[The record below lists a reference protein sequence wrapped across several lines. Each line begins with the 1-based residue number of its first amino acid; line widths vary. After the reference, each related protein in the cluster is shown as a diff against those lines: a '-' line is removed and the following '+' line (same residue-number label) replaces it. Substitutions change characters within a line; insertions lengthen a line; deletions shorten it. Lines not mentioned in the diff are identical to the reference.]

1 MFQPVLVLPDLSK
14 PFEVHCDASGDC
26 LGAVLLQEGHAIA
39 YESRRLH
46 SDEQSLS
53 IYEKELLAVM
63 HALDTW
69 KHYLFG
75 TPFIIRTDHQ
85 SLKYFM
91 TQTKIYDK
99 QLRWV
104 NFLSQFHF
112 HIAHI
117 PGKHNQVAD
126 ALSRRPRCNA
136 VSVAFHNDLTS
147 MVDEYATDPNFC
159 DVMSAIA
166 LGKTQEPDVVQDG
179 YLLYGSWLCVTKNT
193 LGIWQAADAVC
204 FDVDSTVC
212 TDEGIDALGEFC
224 GAGEAVAAWTS
235 RAMGGSVPFQEALAA
250 RLALFKPSLKD
261 VEGFLANNPPKISP
275 GIEELIR
282 KLHAKGK
289 SVYLISGGFRQMI
302 APVAKILHIREDNIF
317 ANRLLFSENGSY
329 SGFDVKEPTSKSS
342 GKAAAIAHLKQKFGY
357 QKLVMIGDGATDL
370 EARQPGGADIFICYG
385 GVQFRANVAAQAD
398 WCVLNFRDLIES
410 L

>member
-1 MFQPVLVLPDLSK
+1 MEAALMSSCTDVGAFSISRPCRSASSPAFFSLRAQNQHWVLPPRPHLLLRVMRASSTLPASITSPPPCPSPSQDT
-14 PFEVHCDASGDC
+14 FE
-26 LGAVLLQEGHAIA
+26 
-39 YESRRLH
+39 
-46 SDEQSLS
+46 
-53 IYEKELLAVM
+53 
-63 HALDTW
+63 
-69 KHYLFG
+69 
-75 TPFIIRTDHQ
+75 
-85 SLKYFM
+85 
-91 TQTKIYDK
+91 
-99 QLRWV
+99 
-104 NFLSQFHF
+104 
-112 HIAHI
+112 
-117 PGKHNQVAD
+117 
-126 ALSRRPRCNA
+126 
-136 VSVAFHNDLTS
+136 
-147 MVDEYATDPNFC
+147 
-159 DVMSAIA
+159 
-166 LGKTQEPDVVQDG
+166 
-179 YLLYGSWLCVTKNT
+179 
-193 LGIWQAADAVC
+193 IWQAADALC
-204 FDVDSTVC
+204 LDVDSTVC

-261 VEGFLANNPPKISP
+261 VEGFLASNPPKISP

-302 APVAKILHIREDNIF
+302 APVAKILDIREDNIF
-317 ANRLLFSENGSY
+317 ANRLLFNENGSY
-329 SGFDVKEPTSKSS
+329 SGFDVKEPTSKSG

-398 WCVLNFRDLIES
+398 WCVLSFRDLIES